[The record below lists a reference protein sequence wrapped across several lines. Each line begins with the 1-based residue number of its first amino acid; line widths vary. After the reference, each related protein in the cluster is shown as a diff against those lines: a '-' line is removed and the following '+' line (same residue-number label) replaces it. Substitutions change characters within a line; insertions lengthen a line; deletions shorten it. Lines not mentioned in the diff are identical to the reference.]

1 MAQGWTRE
9 YFDIKV
15 RNVRMQIG
23 LAYAQWS
30 NDTKYL
36 VEEEQHFYIEE
47 EFQNLY
53 HWLTTNNYHP
63 FWGQFNVNWCLQR
76 LDTLMKIINVLK
88 NDRRGA

>member
-9 YFDIKV
+9 YFDIQV
-15 RNVRMQIG
+15 RNVRMQID

-47 EFQNLY
+47 EFRNIKE
-53 HWLTTNNYHP
+53 WLDSHNYDP
-63 FWGQFNVNWCLQR
+63 YWGRFNVNWCLQR
-76 LDTLMKIINVLK
+76 LDTLMQIINVLK